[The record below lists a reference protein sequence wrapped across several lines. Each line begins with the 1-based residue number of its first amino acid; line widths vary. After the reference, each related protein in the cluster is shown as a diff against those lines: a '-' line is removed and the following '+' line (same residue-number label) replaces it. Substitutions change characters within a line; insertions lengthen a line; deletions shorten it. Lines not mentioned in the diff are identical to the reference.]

1 MFDVRNRHVAQIVQ
15 DYEAMCREVL
25 EQYGRVEHQLEQPA
39 DATVAQLVDHSE
51 RMIDSM
57 EVKLHQDIMHAIVLY
72 MPKAMESRMVVSYYD
87 MTSDM
92 ERVGDL
98 LQNSH
103 YALQNVYREGAVF
116 AELKE
121 ELQRQFAQVRKNL
134 QTAIFAFT
142 CGEPDTART
151 LLAEDDAIDTLHR
164 EICDVLPTLIAEH
177 GARQDEAT
185 TALSLFSLS
194 HSLERIG
201 DHSSNLA
208 EATIYTYVG
217 QFVRHAGGE
226 E

>member
-1 MFDVRNRHVAQIVQ
+1 MFDVRNRRVAQIVQ
-15 DYEAMCREVL
+15 DYEAMSREVL
-25 EQYGRVEHQLEQPA
+25 EQYGRVEHQLTTPA
-39 DATVAQLVDHSE
+39 DAKLSQLVDHSE

-72 MPKAMESRMVVSYYD
+72 MPKAVESRMVVSYYD

-98 LQNSH
+98 LENSH
-103 YALQNVYREGAVF
+103 RALQNVYREGAVF
-116 AELKE
+116 TELKDDFE
-121 ELQRQFAQVRKNL
+121 RQFAQVRKNL

-142 CGEPDTART
+142 CGEPDTARA
-151 LLAEDDAIDTLHR
+151 LLDDDQPIDHLHR
-164 EICDVLPTLIAEH
+164 EICQVLPSLIAEH

-194 HSLERIG
+194 HALERIG

-217 QFVRHAGGE
+217 QFVRHGGAE
-226 E
+226 